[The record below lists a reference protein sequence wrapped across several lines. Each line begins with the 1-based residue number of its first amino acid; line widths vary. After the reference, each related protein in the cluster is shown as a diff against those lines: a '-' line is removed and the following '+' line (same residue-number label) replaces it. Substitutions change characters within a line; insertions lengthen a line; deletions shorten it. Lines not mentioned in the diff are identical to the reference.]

1 MHAQG
6 AIALLRVRRFLS
18 SVKFKQFLLI
28 LDDFVKTGG
37 YPVCS
42 RIKSARQNKIA
53 TMGTSLSEVRFRL
66 FVARLLL
73 ASMIIVVVA
82 LMLLG
87 KESMVRFCL
96 WNSSHHKSF
105 KVLKFKPGKIISA
118 MMCAGKEQ

>member
-1 MHAQG
+1 
-6 AIALLRVRRFLS
+6 
-18 SVKFKQFLLI
+18 
-28 LDDFVKTGG
+28 
-37 YPVCS
+37 
-42 RIKSARQNKIA
+42 
-53 TMGTSLSEVRFRL
+53 MGTSISEVRFRL

-87 KESMVRFCL
+87 KESMVRLCL